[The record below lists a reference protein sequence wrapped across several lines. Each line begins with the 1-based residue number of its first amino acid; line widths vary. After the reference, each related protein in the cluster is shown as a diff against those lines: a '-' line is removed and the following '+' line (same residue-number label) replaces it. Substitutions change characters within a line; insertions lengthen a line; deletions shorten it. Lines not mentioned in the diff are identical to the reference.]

1 MSVRVFDSTEAL
13 SEEAANHILQLLGT
27 VEGPFHLVLSGGST
41 PKKLYTILASP
52 LFRDSIPWN
61 RIHFWWGDE
70 RFVPPADPD
79 SNEGMA
85 RAAMLDHVPVP
96 ASNIHSMFREGTAEQ
111 AANSYQNEVRELVP
125 NGAFNLMLLG
135 LGPDAHT
142 ASLFPG
148 DPSIHETEKWVVAST
163 GAAGVKHRIT
173 MTPPLINRSDV
184 VLFLVAGQ
192 DKAEPLAHVLGDTY
206 DPDRF
211 PAQIVARNAPSVLWY
226 IDAVAGT
233 AL

>member
-1 MSVRVFDSTEAL
+1 MGE
-13 SEEAANHILQLLGT
+13 
-27 VEGPFHLVLSGGST
+27 ST

-52 LFRDSIPWN
+52 VVRDSIPWS

-70 RFVPPADPD
+70 RFVPPAHPD

-85 RAAMLDHVPVP
+85 RAAMLDHVQVP
-96 ASNIHSMFREGTAEQ
+96 ASNIHGMFREGTAEH
-111 AANSYQNEVRELVP
+111 AAKSYQDEIRELVP
-125 NGAFNLMLLG
+125 GGAFNLMLLG

-148 DPSIHETEKWVVAST
+148 DPSIRETDNWVVSST
-163 GAAGVKHRIT
+163 GAAGVKQRIT
-173 MTPPLINRSDV
+173 MTPPLINRSQV
-184 VLFLVAGQ
+184 VLFLVAGS

-211 PAQIVARNAPSVLWY
+211 PAQIVARNAPNVLWY